1 MRTFFL
7 IKPGEI
13 ELKLGN
19 RREFVHRLKEQIQKR
34 LHGIHF
40 DLEEYPGRFFLSVE
54 EKDTDF
60 ALFVLQHCP
69 GINGIAHAIKS
80 EKRTERILKAA
91 IEIASKEAARGARR
105 FKVET
110 RRSDKS
116 FPLDSYGM
124 SAAAGDAV
132 TQALSSLS
140 VDVHNPDFVIAI
152 EIRERAY
159 IYASTSPGPRGLPVG
174 SQGKGVLL
182 LSGGIDSPVAGY
194 MMARR
199 GLAIESVYFHTYPFT
214 SEEAQKKVEQ
224 LARRIA
230 IWTGGMHAWIVS
242 FTEVQL
248 KIKKGGREEA
258 NTLMLRM
265 AMMKAADVIASRIK
279 ARAIVTGESLGQ
291 VASQTAENLRLSQS
305 MTSLPVLRPL
315 IGIDKEE
322 TIATARRIGTYAI
335 SILPYEDCCVLFSPK
350 HPVLKPDF
358 EDLRAYFSSLE
369 LESEILKA
377 VDKAEE
383 KFFSF
388 GDALREYGLDA
399 YAEFWNAGGP
409 RA

>member
-40 DLEEYPGRFFLSVE
+40 ELEEHPGRFFLSVE
-54 EKDTDF
+54 EKDADF

-69 GINGIAHAIKS
+69 GINGIAQAIKT
-80 EKRTERILKAA
+80 EKRTEQILNAA
-91 IEIASKEAARGARR
+91 IELASKEAARGAHR

-116 FPLDSYGM
+116 FPLNSYGM
-124 SAAAGDAV
+124 SAAAGEAV
-132 TQALSSLS
+132 TRALSSLS
-140 VDVHNPDFVIAI
+140 VDVHNPDFVIDI

-159 IYASTSPGPRGLPVG
+159 IYASTSQGPRGLPVG
-174 SQGKGVLL
+174 SQGKGILL

-199 GLAIESVYFHTYPFT
+199 GLDLEAVYFHTYPFT

-224 LARRIA
+224 LAKRIA
-230 IWTGGMHAWIVS
+230 IWTGGIHAWIVS
-242 FTEVQL
+242 FTDLQL

-258 NTLMLRM
+258 NTVMLRM
-265 AMMKAADVIASRIK
+265 AMMKAADVIAGRTK

-322 TIATARRIGTYAI
+322 TIATARCIGTYAI

-350 HPVLKPDF
+350 HPILKPDF
-358 EDLRAYFSSLE
+358 EDLRAYYTSLA
-369 LESEILKA
+369 LENEILKA
-377 VDKAEE
+377 VDEAEE

-388 GDALREYGLDA
+388 GEALREYGLDA
-399 YAEFWNAGGP
+399 YAEFWN
-409 RA
+409 

>member
-54 EKDTDF
+54 EKDADF

>member
-1 MRTFFL
+1 
-7 IKPGEI
+7 
-13 ELKLGN
+13 
-19 RREFVHRLKEQIQKR
+19 
-34 LHGIHF
+34 
-40 DLEEYPGRFFLSVE
+40 
-54 EKDTDF
+54 
-60 ALFVLQHCP
+60 
-69 GINGIAHAIKS
+69 
-80 EKRTERILKAA
+80 
-91 IEIASKEAARGARR
+91 
-105 FKVET
+105 
-110 RRSDKS
+110 
-116 FPLDSYGM
+116 
-124 SAAAGDAV
+124 
-132 TQALSSLS
+132 
-140 VDVHNPDFVIAI
+140 
-152 EIRERAY
+152 
-159 IYASTSPGPRGLPVG
+159 
-174 SQGKGVLL
+174 
-182 LSGGIDSPVAGY
+182 
-194 MMARR
+194 
-199 GLAIESVYFHTYPFT
+199 
-214 SEEAQKKVEQ
+214 
-224 LARRIA
+224 
-230 IWTGGMHAWIVS
+230 
-242 FTEVQL
+242 
-248 KIKKGGREEA
+248 
-258 NTLMLRM
+258 M

>member
-40 DLEEYPGRFFLSVE
+40 ELEEHPGRFFLSVE
-54 EKDTDF
+54 EKDADF

-69 GINGIAHAIKS
+69 GINGIAQAIKT
-80 EKRTERILKAA
+80 EKRTEQILNAA
-91 IEIASKEAARGARR
+91 IELASKEAARGAHR

-116 FPLDSYGM
+116 FPLNSYGM
-124 SAAAGDAV
+124 SAAAGEAV
-132 TQALSSLS
+132 TRALSSLS
-140 VDVHNPDFVIAI
+140 VDVHNPDFVIDI

-174 SQGKGVLL
+174 SQGKGILL

-199 GLAIESVYFHTYPFT
+199 GLDLEAVYFHTYPFT

-224 LARRIA
+224 LAKRIA
-230 IWTGGMHAWIVS
+230 IWTGGIHAWIVS
-242 FTEVQL
+242 FTDLQL

-258 NTLMLRM
+258 NTVMLRM
-265 AMMKAADVIASRIK
+265 AMMKAADVIAGRTK

-350 HPVLKPDF
+350 HPILKPDF
-358 EDLRAYFSSLE
+358 EDLRAYYTSLA
-369 LESEILKA
+369 LENEILKA
-377 VDKAEE
+377 VDEAEV

-399 YAEFWNAGGP
+399 YAEFWN
-409 RA
+409 

>member
-69 GINGIAHAIKS
+69 GVNGIAQAIKS

-230 IWTGGMHAWIVS
+230 IWTGSMHAWIVS

-322 TIATARRIGTYAI
+322 TIATARRIGTYTI

>member
-54 EKDTDF
+54 EKDADF

-69 GINGIAHAIKS
+69 GINGIAQAIKS
-80 EKRTERILKAA
+80 EKRTEQILNAA
-91 IEIASKEAARGARR
+91 VEIASKEAARGARR

-124 SAAAGDAV
+124 SAAAGEAV

-194 MMARR
+194 MMSRR
-199 GLAIESVYFHTYPFT
+199 GLALEAVYFHTYPYT
-214 SEEAQKKVEQ
+214 SIEAQQKVER
-224 LARRIA
+224 LAARLA
-230 IWTGGMHAWIVS
+230 AWTGGLYLWIVP
-242 FTEVQL
+242 FTEVQQ
-248 KIKKGGREEA
+248 KIAKGLREEA

-265 AMMKAADVIASRIK
+265 AMMKASDVIASRIK

-322 TIATARRIGTYAI
+322 TIATARRIGTYDI
-335 SILPYEDCCVLFSPK
+335 SILPYEDCCVLFSPE

-388 GDALREYGLDA
+388 GDALKEYGLDG
-399 YAEFWNAGGP
+399 YADFWNACGP

>member
-69 GINGIAHAIKS
+69 GVNGIAQAIKS

-140 VDVHNPDFVIAI
+140 VDVHNPDFIIAI

-214 SEEAQKKVEQ
+214 SEEAQKK
-224 LARRIA
+224 
-230 IWTGGMHAWIVS
+230 S
-242 FTEVQL
+242 
-248 KIKKGGREEA
+248 
-258 NTLMLRM
+258 
-265 AMMKAADVIASRIK
+265 
-279 ARAIVTGESLGQ
+279 
-291 VASQTAENLRLSQS
+291 
-305 MTSLPVLRPL
+305 
-315 IGIDKEE
+315 
-322 TIATARRIGTYAI
+322 
-335 SILPYEDCCVLFSPK
+335 
-350 HPVLKPDF
+350 
-358 EDLRAYFSSLE
+358 
-369 LESEILKA
+369 
-377 VDKAEE
+377 
-383 KFFSF
+383 
-388 GDALREYGLDA
+388 
-399 YAEFWNAGGP
+399 
-409 RA
+409 

>member
-40 DLEEYPGRFFLSVE
+40 DLEEYPGIFFLRVE

-69 GINGIAHAIKS
+69 GVNGIAQAIKS

-140 VDVHNPDFVIAI
+140 VDVHNPDFIIAI

-230 IWTGGMHAWIVS
+230 IWTGSMHAWIVS

-322 TIATARRIGTYAI
+322 TIATARRIGTYTI

>member
-40 DLEEYPGRFFLSVE
+40 NLEEYPGRFFLSVE

-69 GINGIAHAIKS
+69 GINGIAQTIKS

-116 FPLDSYGM
+116 FPLDSYRM

-399 YAEFWNAGGP
+399 YAEFWNAGEP

>member
-40 DLEEYPGRFFLSVE
+40 NLEEYPGRFFLSVE

-69 GINGIAHAIKS
+69 GINGIAQTIKS

-116 FPLDSYGM
+116 FPLDSYRM

-322 TIATARRIGTYAI
+322 TIATARRIGTYTI

-377 VDKAEE
+377 
-383 KFFSF
+383 
-388 GDALREYGLDA
+388 
-399 YAEFWNAGGP
+399 
-409 RA
+409 

>member
-54 EKDTDF
+54 EKDADF

-69 GINGIAHAIKS
+69 GINGIAQTIKS

-116 FPLDSYGM
+116 FPLDSYRM

>member
-54 EKDTDF
+54 EKDADF

-69 GINGIAHAIKS
+69 GINGIAQAIKS

-132 TQALSSLS
+132 TQVLSSLS

>member
-69 GINGIAHAIKS
+69 GVNGIAQAIKS

-140 VDVHNPDFVIAI
+140 VDVHNPDFIIAI

-230 IWTGGMHAWIVS
+230 IWTGSMHAWIVS

-322 TIATARRIGTYAI
+322 TIATARRIGTYTI

>member
-1 MRTFFL
+1 MRTLFL

-19 RREFVHRLKEQIQKR
+19 KREFVHRLKEQIQKR

-54 EKDTDF
+54 AQDADF
-60 ALFVLQHCP
+60 ALFILQHCP
-69 GINGIAHAIKS
+69 GINGIAQAIKS
-80 EKRTERILKAA
+80 EKQTERILQAA
-91 IEIASKEAARGARR
+91 IEIASKELGRGARR

-124 SAAAGDAV
+124 SAATGNAV

-140 VDVHNPDFVIAI
+140 VDVHNPDFVIEI

-159 IYASTSPGPRGLPVG
+159 IYANTSPGPRGLPVG

-194 MMARR
+194 MMSRR
-199 GLAIESVYFHTYPFT
+199 GLALEAVYFHTYPYT
-214 SEEAQKKVEQ
+214 SIEAQQKVER
-224 LARRIA
+224 LAARLA
-230 IWTGGMHAWIVS
+230 AWTGGLYLWVVP
-242 FTEVQL
+242 FTEVQQ
-248 KIKKGGREEA
+248 KIAKGLREEA

-265 AMMKAADVIASRIK
+265 AMMKAADAIASRIK
-279 ARAIVTGESLGQ
+279 ARTIVTGESLGQ

-322 TIATARRIGTYAI
+322 TIATARRIGTYDI

-350 HPVLKPDF
+350 HPLLKPNF
-358 EDLRAYFSSLE
+358 EDLRAYYSSLE

-377 VDKAEE
+377 LDKAEE

-388 GDALREYGLDA
+388 GDALKEYGLDR
-399 YAEFWNAGGP
+399 YANFWNTGGI
-409 RA
+409 RE

>member
-69 GINGIAHAIKS
+69 GVNGIAQAIKS

-140 VDVHNPDFVIAI
+140 VDVHNPDFIIAI

-230 IWTGGMHAWIVS
+230 IWTGSMHAWIVS

>member
-69 GINGIAHAIKS
+69 GVNGIAQAIKS

-140 VDVHNPDFVIAI
+140 VDVHNPDFIIAI

-322 TIATARRIGTYAI
+322 TIATARRIGTYTI

>member
-69 GINGIAHAIKS
+69 GINGIAQAIKS

-91 IEIASKEAARGARR
+91 IEIAAKEAARGARR

-116 FPLDSYGM
+116 FPLDSYGI

-279 ARAIVTGESLGQ
+279 ARAIVAGESLGQ

>member
-69 GINGIAHAIKS
+69 GVNGIAQAIKS

-140 VDVHNPDFVIAI
+140 VDVHNPDFIIAI

-230 IWTGGMHAWIVS
+230 IWTGSMHAWIVS

-322 TIATARRIGTYAI
+322 TIATARRIGTYTI

-383 KFFSF
+383 KFLSF
-388 GDALREYGLDA
+388 GDALREYGLEA
-399 YAEFWNAGGP
+399 YAELWNAGGP

>member
-40 DLEEYPGRFFLSVE
+40 NLEEYPGRFFLSVE

-69 GINGIAHAIKS
+69 GINGIAQTIKS

-140 VDVHNPDFVIAI
+140 VDVHNPDFIIAI

-230 IWTGGMHAWIVS
+230 IWTGSMHAWIVS

-322 TIATARRIGTYAI
+322 TIATARRIGTYTI

-399 YAEFWNAGGP
+399 YAEFWNAGEP